1 MSVDVRTRED
11 GPAPPVDAQRFFC
24 ESLPDAFAEHRERI
38 APGAARL
45 RLRPLTIETPDASA
59 TVFWRGDRAE
69 VAPGAG
75 PDGGVVWQLTDPA
88 FTDFVRD
95 ESTPMAMFSS
105 GRLAVKGGGL
115 GDLLDWWLVLRAA
128 LDGRAIHT
136 PGSVD
141 VPRSRRRTARP
152 RPCFPTR
159 RRSRRDDATSCT
171 RPASCTCA
179 GGSIR
184 SAWIGS
190 RPTWMPRRATTAT
203 ATGGAGG

>member
-75 PDGGVVWQLTDPA
+75 PDGGVVWQLTDRRSPTSCA
-88 FTDFVRD
+88 T
-95 ESTPMAMFSS
+95 
-105 GRLAVKGGGL
+105 
-115 GDLLDWWLVLRAA
+115 
-128 LDGRAIHT
+128 
-136 PGSVD
+136 
-141 VPRSRRRTARP
+141 SRRRWRCSAR
-152 RPCFPTR
+152 
-159 RRSRRDDATSCT
+159 
-171 RPASCTCA
+171 A
-179 GGSIR
+179 GS
-184 SAWIGS
+184 
-190 RPTWMPRRATTAT
+190 P
-203 ATGGAGG
+203 